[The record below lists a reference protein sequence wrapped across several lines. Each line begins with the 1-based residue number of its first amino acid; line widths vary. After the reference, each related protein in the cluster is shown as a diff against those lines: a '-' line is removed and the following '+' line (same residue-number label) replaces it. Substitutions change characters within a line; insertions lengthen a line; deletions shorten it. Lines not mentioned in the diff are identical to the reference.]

1 MRYDEL
7 IGCSVVVW
15 GAGREGR
22 AAHDELQRRGIAA
35 LIAVTG
41 GGSVPSDLHDAKTP
55 SGEAIAVAGE
65 AARERLLT
73 ADVVVKSPGIA
84 HTDPDYLAL
93 ISEGVRVTTLTDLW
107 LHERADRVIG
117 VTGTKGKSTTSALI
131 DHLLRS
137 IGVTSTLVGNGGV
150 PVTVGDDGTTAVAVT
165 EVSSY
170 QSADLTLSPRVAVV
184 TSLYPEHLPWHGSY
198 EQYVTDKLNLVA
210 LGAWNA
216 VIPERDSVVGEAVL
230 ARVPATTQV
239 RTPADLG
246 LAVTDSAIIWQGV
259 GTLAAEQIPLRG
271 HHNLVNATLAL
282 TAVHE
287 FLGSTLTDAGALLA
301 AVVTFVPLAHR
312 LERVASSDGREW
324 IDDGLATAPEA
335 VVAGLESFADARV
348 VLLVGGFDRGLAF
361 EPLIAYLAARS
372 ADAPVTAIAV
382 GPAGARLA
390 TEAGERVAGIRV
402 APSFATALDW
412 ASTQCPDTDVVML
425 SPGAPSFDEF
435 VDYEARS
442 AAFREAAARA

>member
-22 AAHDELQRRGIAA
+22 AAYDELERRGIPAS
-35 LIAVTG
+35 IAVTG
-41 GGSVPSDLHDAKTP
+41 GGEVPSDLASLTSP
-55 SGEAIAVAGE
+55 SGVLIAVAGD
-65 AARERLLT
+65 AAIERLAA

-84 HTDPDYLAL
+84 HTDPTYLDL
-93 ISEGVRVTTLTDLW
+93 IARGVRVTTLTDLW

-117 VTGTKGKSTTSALI
+117 VTGTKGKSTTAALI

-137 IGVTSTLVGNGGV
+137 AEVTSTLVGNGGV

-170 QSADLTLSPRVAVV
+170 QAADLTTSPRVAVV

-198 EQYVTDKLNLVA
+198 EQYVADKLNLVA
-210 LGAWNA
+210 KGAA
-216 VIPERDSVVGEAVL
+216 SVVIPNRDSVVGRAVL
-230 ARVPATTQV
+230 ERLPPATPV

-246 LAVTDSAIIWQGV
+246 IEASDQALTWDGV
-259 GTLAAEQIPLRG
+259 GALPANQIPLRG
-271 HHNLVNATLAL
+271 RHNMVNATLAL
-282 TAVHE
+282 TAVVE
-287 FLGSTLTDAGALLA
+287 FLGRDAVDASALLA
-301 AVVTFVPLAHR
+301 AVAGFTPLTHR
-312 LERVASSDGREW
+312 LERVPSTDGREW

-335 VVAGLESFADARV
+335 VVAGLESFAAARV

-361 EPLIAYLAARS
+361 EPLIAYLADRS
-372 ADAPVTAIAV
+372 PEVPVTAIAV

-390 TEAGERVAGIRV
+390 REAGDRVPGIRV

-412 ASTQCPDTDVVML
+412 ARTESPNTDVVML